1 MKKIYRKMDKSLSDI
16 HAGLTQS
23 KQKILLHKDFK
34 TDQGLKNIAQ
44 EIENALGAVEEAF
57 NYIPLK

>member
-1 MKKIYRKMDKSLSDI
+1 MKKIYRDIDKNLALV
-16 HAGLTQS
+16 HAELTQS

-34 TDQGLKNIAQ
+34 TDQGLKNLAQ
-44 EIENALGAVEEAF
+44 EIENALGAIEEAF